1 MLLTCRNMIVYAE
14 NLKESAKE
22 FLRTNKFSKVTRC
35 KINIKRT
42 IFLYTR
48 DEVVKIKI
56 KMQYRV

>member
-1 MLLTCRNMIVYAE
+1 MIVYAE